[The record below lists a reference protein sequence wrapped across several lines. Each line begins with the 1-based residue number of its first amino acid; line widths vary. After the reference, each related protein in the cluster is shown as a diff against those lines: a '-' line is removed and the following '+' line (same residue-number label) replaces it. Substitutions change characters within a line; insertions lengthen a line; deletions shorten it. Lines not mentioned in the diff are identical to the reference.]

1 MPDFDGV
8 HDLDDVG
15 SLLEHNSIDCGQP
28 MLMPFQLTSAT
39 HTKPQNTDAFTPRL
53 SPLPPL
59 SLSLV
64 SITFNQKTDCGLPNT
79 FHFSF
84 DKIQFNGFIDIWFI
98 LTNGMD
104 TRLWLF

>member
-53 SPLPPL
+53 SPPPPL
-59 SLSLV
+59 SHLTQLRSIKKPIAVYQTLFTSLLTKYNLMV
-64 SITFNQKTDCGLPNT
+64 LLTFGL
-79 FHFSF
+79 F
-84 DKIQFNGFIDIWFI
+84 
-98 LTNGMD
+98 
-104 TRLWLF
+104 